1 MKFELK
7 MRLLLVMNVNCEIYI
22 YKHIYIDLND
32 CYLKCLSYI
41 NDVKTNAT
49 VIGYE
54 CYLRNTYKYMYI
66 DLNYWYSKYL
76 SNKCMCACVEL

>member
-22 YKHIYIDLND
+22 YIDLND

-41 NDVKTNAT
+41 NEMKTNAT

-54 CYLRNTYKYMYI
+54 C
-66 DLNYWYSKYL
+66 
-76 SNKCMCACVEL
+76 

>member
-1 MKFELK
+1 
-7 MRLLLVMNVNCEIYI
+7 MNVNCEIYIYIYIYI

-32 CYLKCLSYI
+32 CYLKFLSYI
-41 NDVKTNAT
+41 NDMKTNAN

-76 SNKCMCACVEL
+76 SNKCMCACIEL

>member
-1 MKFELK
+1 
-7 MRLLLVMNVNCEIYI
+7 MNVNCEIYIYIYI

-41 NDVKTNAT
+41 NDMKTNAT

-54 CYLRNTYKYMYI
+54 CYL
-66 DLNYWYSKYL
+66 
-76 SNKCMCACVEL
+76 